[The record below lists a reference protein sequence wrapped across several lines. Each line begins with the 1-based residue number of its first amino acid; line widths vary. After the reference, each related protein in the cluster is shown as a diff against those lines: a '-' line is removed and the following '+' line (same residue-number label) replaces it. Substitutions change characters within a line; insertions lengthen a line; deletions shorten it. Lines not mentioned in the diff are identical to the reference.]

1 MKIMSQDLQ
10 ELLSATKNI
19 PLMQE
24 SVSSPQMEEEGSI
37 ASSSYFRE
45 VRSASEALVTV
56 QELNST
62 F

>member
-10 ELLSATKNI
+10 ELLSATKNL

-45 VRSASEALVTV
+45 VRSASEALVTI

>member
-10 ELLSATKNI
+10 ELLSATKNLR
-19 PLMQE
+19 LMQE

>member
-10 ELLSATKNI
+10 ELLSATKNL